1 MSRDDMENMLIDVF
15 EVLCYCF
22 EGLEMMMLDLFYVLI
37 GRKLF
42 VNREQIKKRFIN
54 NL

>member
-22 EGLEMMMLDLFYVLI
+22 EGLEMMMLYLFYMVLI
-37 GRKLF
+37 DRKLF
-42 VNREQIKKRFIN
+42 VNRE
-54 NL
+54 